1 MKTIFDI
8 YNDFDTK
15 FTKTEDV
22 FINSNVL
29 FHNAANYNNVVFG
42 KDIYDSILE
51 HCFMCVYLSW
61 ENFLEDAFILYL
73 LNQADMQGNK
83 YTRFA
88 CPQDEDHAY
97 RLLKGT
103 KQYPDWTSIETVNT
117 LSRLFFENSGPFN
130 LLLNS
135 PVEFLQMKTIRN
147 RISHVSKQSIK
158 AFNTLTNTQIA
169 TTNINAADFLSKFKD
184 QTTTTYYSHYAG
196 FIKSYVEAICKK

>member
-1 MKTIFDI
+1 MNTIFDI

-15 FTKTEDV
+15 FSKVEDV
-22 FINSNVL
+22 FRKSNVL
-29 FHNAANYNNVVFG
+29 YQNTANYNNVVFG

-73 LNQADMQGNK
+73 LNQPDMQGNK

-88 CPQDEDHAY
+88 YPQDEDHAY
-97 RLLKGT
+97 ELLKGT
-103 KQYPDWTSIETVNT
+103 KQYPDWTSIETVNI
-117 LSRLFFENSGPFN
+117 LSRLFFENSGPFK
-130 LLLNS
+130 LLLNN

-158 AFNTLTNTQIA
+158 AFNTLTNKQIA
-169 TTNINAADFLSKFKD
+169 TTNMNAADFLSKLKD
-184 QTTTTYYSHYAG
+184 HTTTYYSHYAG
-196 FIKSYVEAICKK
+196 FIKYHVEEICKKQ